1 MTKKN
6 KEEYVVVLAKTFP
19 KLKDAKVLDNPVDD
33 APVVCEIAPGKRLQI
48 ISKPNKKFYGVG
60 ISNSVV
66 GFIRR
71 DDVKTE

>member
-1 MTKKN
+1 MIKRSKK
-6 KEEYVVVLAKTFP
+6 EDFAVVISE
-19 KLKDAKVLDNPVDD
+19 KDARVLDNPVEDS
-33 APVVCEIAPGKRLQI
+33 PVVCELSKGKRVRI
-48 ISKPNKKFYGVG
+48 ISKPNKKFYGVS

>member
-1 MTKKN
+1 MIKKN
-6 KEEYVVVLAKTFP
+6 KEEYVIVLAKKLP
-19 KLKDAKVLDNPVDD
+19 KPKDAKVLDNPVDD
-33 APVVCEIAPGKRLQI
+33 APVVCEIAPGKRLQV
-48 ISKPNKKFYGVG
+48 ISKPNKNFYGVG